1 MIRIV
6 VKVNCSDLSENY
18 QIINYNYNF
27 YNMQLLK
34 VSSTKIREVLRSL
47 PVVPHKAVAEVSKI
61 GNL

>member
-47 PVVPHKAVAEVSKI
+47 
-61 GNL
+61 